1 MGRLFLGLVLAGGL
15 LAATGPQQAAAGPA
29 VTAVPARAS
38 TQASTQASTPVQA
51 KPDAC
56 GRKPAPKPNGKQW
69 QCTLA
74 ENFNGRKLNREL
86 WMVFR
91 DTEPARKSTSCRK
104 ARNVVVKGGQLRLR
118 VAKNKGRKCRYTSAS
133 ISTHHRWSQKYGR
146 FEARIKVQGTKERGL
161 QESFWLWPDDR
172 VESDVKWPAA
182 GEIDIVETYSQ
193 YPNLAV
199 PFLHYT
205 SNDNGG
211 PKPGLNTA
219 WDCKAHRGRW
229 HVYTLLWGPKR
240 IEIRVDRKPC
250 LVNSSGDRAFKKKY
264 IVALT
269 AALGIHRN
277 KVNDDTPLPAKML
290 VDYVKVWR

>member
-15 LAATGPQQAAAGPA
+15 LVATGPQQAAAGPA
-29 VTAVPARAS
+29 TTAVPA
-38 TQASTQASTPVQA
+38 PVTTRTQA

-56 GRKPAPKPNGKQW
+56 GKKPAPKLNGKQW
-69 QCTLA
+69 RCTLA
-74 ENFNGRKLNREL
+74 ENFTGKKLNREL

-91 DTEPARKSTSCRK
+91 DKEPARKSTSCRK
-104 ARNVVVKGGQLRLR
+104 ADNVVVKDGQLRLR
-118 VAKNKGRKCRYTSAS
+118 VRKNKGRKCPYTSAS
-133 ISTHHRWSQKYGR
+133 ISTHRRWSQKYGR

-172 VESDVKWPAA
+172 VESKVKWPAA
-182 GEIDIVETYSQ
+182 GEIDIAETYSQ
-193 YPNLAV
+193 YPDLAV

-205 SNDNGG
+205 KNDNGG
-211 PKPGLNTA
+211 PEPGLNTA

-229 HVYTLLWGPKR
+229 HVYTLIWGPER
-240 IEIRVDRKPC
+240 IEIRVDRKRC
-250 LVNSSGDRAFKKKY
+250 LLNKSGDRAFKKKY
-264 IVALT
+264 IIALT

-277 KVNDDTPLPAKML
+277 KVSSDTPLPARMA